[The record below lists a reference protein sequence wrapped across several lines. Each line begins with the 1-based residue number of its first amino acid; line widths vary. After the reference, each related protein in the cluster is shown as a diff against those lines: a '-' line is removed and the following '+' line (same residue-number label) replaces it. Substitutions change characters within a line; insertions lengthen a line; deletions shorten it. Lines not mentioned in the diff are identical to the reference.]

1 LGPLVAGIIR
11 PHSSRSIT
19 ISDGIFASA
28 SRTPRKVAIREGERS
43 LTYAQLAER
52 TVRVANV
59 MHGHFG
65 LAHGDRVAV
74 FMPNRIEYLEI
85 VCGLSSA
92 GVAVCTIGP
101 AASAAEIR
109 FICED
114 ASARVL
120 FVTPELEEI
129 ARAAAAD
136 IVADIVVL
144 DRRYED
150 LLAQA
155 RSDSLPVET
164 DWEDIFSIPYTSGAT
179 GRPKGVMLSHRA
191 RVLSSYA
198 MASEHGCYG
207 PDDRAVATTPMF
219 HGSGFLM
226 VLAPVFFGGFVELL
240 PSFNIEQLMLKIQET
255 AATSV
260 YMVPTHFSSLFAI
273 GERRHVFNHSSLK
286 CVIVGTAP
294 LSQPMKVRIVEY
306 IGEGKL
312 FERYGSTE
320 ASIVTALRPWD
331 QLRKQQCV
339 GLPLAATQ
347 IRILD
352 ANGEPCAPGVVG
364 ELYSTSNYMFS
375 GYLNLPGLM
384 EKSMR
389 GEWFSAGDLGR
400 LDEEGY
406 LYLVDRKND
415 MIISGGENV
424 FPREVEEV
432 LLAHPAIDQAAVVGL
447 PHEHWGEQVV
457 AFIVVRDGMN
467 VSDDELKAT
476 CRERLSRYK
485 VPKEFR
491 LVQDLPRNR
500 MGKIDRRA
508 LRGQERKDQA

>member
-1 LGPLVAGIIR
+1 MAAFAR
-11 PHSSRSIT
+11 PRSSRSIT

-28 SRTPRKVAIREGERS
+28 SRTPDKIAIREGERS
-43 LTYAQLAER
+43 LTYARLAER
-52 TVRVANV
+52 VLRVANV
-59 MHGHFG
+59 AHGHFG
-65 LAHGDRVAV
+65 LAHGERAAV
-74 FMPNRIEYLEI
+74 LMPNRLEYLEL

-101 AASAAEIR
+101 AASAPEIR

-114 ASARVL
+114 AAARAL
-120 FVTPELEEI
+120 FVDPQLEE
-129 ARAAAAD
+129 
-136 IVADIVVL
+136 L
-144 DRRYED
+144 
-150 LLAQA
+150 A
-155 RSDSLPVET
+155 RSAVGGVVPHIVPVDRPYEALLSRAGHDSLPVDT

-191 RVLSSYA
+191 RVLSAFA
-198 MASEHGCYG
+198 MASEHACYG

-219 HGSGFLM
+219 HGAGFLM
-226 VLAPVFFGGFVELL
+226 ALAPVFFGGYVELL
-240 PSFNIEQLMLKIQET
+240 PSFDIEQLMSKVQET

-260 YMVPTHFSSLFAI
+260 YMVPTHFSSLFAM
-273 GERRHVFNHSSLK
+273 GERRHAFDHSSLK

-294 LSQPMKVRIVEY
+294 LSQAMKVRIVEY
-306 IGEGKL
+306 LGEDKL

-320 ASIVTALRPWD
+320 ASIVTALRPRD
-331 QLRKQQCV
+331 QLRKEQCV

-352 ANGEPCAPGVVG
+352 GNGEPCAPGVVG
-364 ELYSTSNYMFS
+364 ELYSTSSLMFS
-375 GYLNLPGLM
+375 GYLNLPGVM
-384 EKSMR
+384 EQSMR

-400 LDEEGY
+400 LDAEGY

-424 FPREVEEV
+424 FPREVEEA

-457 AFIVVRDGMN
+457 AFVVTRDGMN
-467 VSDDELKAT
+467 VGDDDLRAA

-485 VPKEFR
+485 VPKLFHRVAE
-491 LVQDLPRNR
+491 LPRNR

-508 LRGQERKDQA
+508 LREQGGGHRS

>member
-1 LGPLVAGIIR
+1 MPGISR
-11 PHSSRSIT
+11 LNGSRSIT

-52 TVRVANV
+52 IVRLANV
-59 MHGHFG
+59 VHGRFG
-65 LAHGDRVAV
+65 LAHGDRAAV

-92 GVAVCTIGP
+92 GLAACTIGP
-101 AASAAEIR
+101 TASAQEIR

-114 ASARVL
+114 SSARIL
-120 FVTPELEEI
+120 FVAPSLADAAYAAVAGIVPYIVSLDGKYEELLSS
-129 ARAAAAD
+129 ARAD
-136 IVADIVVL
+136 C
-144 DRRYED
+144 
-150 LLAQA
+150 
-155 RSDSLPVET
+155 LPVET
-164 DWEDIFSIPYTSGAT
+164 DWEDIFSIPYTSGST

-198 MASEHGCYG
+198 MASEHACYG

-226 VLAPVFFGGFVELL
+226 TLAPVFFGGFVELL
-240 PSFNIEQLMLKIQET
+240 SSFNVEQLMRKIEEI

-260 YMVPTHFSSLFAI
+260 YMVPTHFSSLFAM
-273 GERRHVFNHSSLK
+273 GDARYAFNHSSLK
-286 CVIVGTAP
+286 SIIVGTAP
-294 LSQPMKVRIVEY
+294 LSQAMKVRIVEY

-320 ASIVTALRPWD
+320 ASVVTALRPKD

-352 ANGEPCAPGVVG
+352 VQGNELPPGEVG

-375 GYLNLPGLM
+375 GYLNMPDAM
-384 EKSMR
+384 AKSMR

-400 LDEEGY
+400 LDDEGY
-406 LYLVDRKND
+406 LYLVDRKHD

-424 FPREVEEV
+424 YPREVEEV
-432 LLAHPAIDQAAVVGL
+432 LLAHPAIDQAAVIGV
-447 PHEHWGEQVV
+447 PHEYWGEQVV
-457 AFIVVRDGMN
+457 ALIVIKPGMN
-467 VSDDELKAT
+467 VTDDELKAA
-476 CRERLSRYK
+476 CGAKLSRYK
-485 VPKEFR
+485 IPKDFR
-491 LVQDLPRNR
+491 VVGDLPRNR
-500 MGKIDRRA
+500 MGKIDRRE
-508 LRGQERKDQA
+508 LRQRIVKN

>member
-1 LGPLVAGIIR
+1 MPGFTR

-28 SRTPRKVAIREGERS
+28 SRTPRKVALREGERT

-52 TVRVANV
+52 IVRLANV
-59 MHGHFG
+59 VHRNFG
-65 LAHGDRVAV
+65 LAHGDRAAV

-92 GVAVCTIGP
+92 GVAACTIGP
-101 AASAAEIR
+101 TASATEIR

-114 ASARVL
+114 SAARVL
-120 FVTPELEEI
+120 FVAPALADA
-129 ARAAAAD
+129 ARAAVGD
-136 IVADIVVL
+136 IVRNIVSI
-144 DRRYED
+144 DEGYEA
-150 LLAQA
+150 LLSRA
-155 RSDSLPVET
+155 RPDTLPVET
-164 DWEDIFSIPYTSGAT
+164 DWEDIFSIPYTSGST

-226 VLAPVFFGGFVELL
+226 ALAPVFFGGFVELL
-240 PSFNIEQLMLKIQET
+240 PSFNIEQLMRKIEET

-260 YMVPTHFSSLFAI
+260 YMVPTHFSALFAM
-273 GERRHVFNHSSLK
+273 GDARNAFNHSSLK

-294 LSQPMKVRIVEY
+294 LSQAMKARIVDY

-320 ASIVTALRPWD
+320 ASIVTALRPKD

-347 IRILD
+347 IRVLD
-352 ANGEPCAPGVVG
+352 ADGEERLPGEVG

-375 GYLNLPGLM
+375 GYLNMPDAM
-384 EKSMR
+384 AKSMR

-406 LYLVDRKND
+406 LYLVDRKHD

-424 FPREVEEV
+424 YPREVEEV

-447 PHEHWGEQVV
+447 PHAHWGEQVV
-457 AFIVVRDGMN
+457 AYVVVRPGMN
-467 VSDDELKAT
+467 VSNDELKAA
-476 CRERLSRYK
+476 CGERLSRYK
-485 VPKEFR
+485 IPKEFR
-491 LVQDLPRNR
+491 MVGDLPRNR
-500 MGKIDRRA
+500 MGKIDRRE
-508 LRGQERKDQA
+508 LRERIAKS

>member
-1 LGPLVAGIIR
+1 MAAFVR
-11 PHSSRSIT
+11 PHGSRSIT
-19 ISDGIFASA
+19 ISDGVFASA
-28 SRTPRKVAIREGERS
+28 SRTPGKIAIREGDRS
-43 LTYAQLAER
+43 LTYEKLAER
-52 TVRVANV
+52 VRRVANTA
-59 MHGHFG
+59 HGHLG
-65 LAHGDRVAV
+65 LAHGERAAV
-74 FMPNRIEYLEI
+74 LMPNRLEYLEI
-85 VCGLSSA
+85 VCGLSGA

-101 AASAAEIR
+101 AASASEIR

-114 ASARVL
+114 SSARAL
-120 FVTPELEEI
+120 FVAPQLEEI
-129 ARAAAAD
+129 ARTAAGD
-136 IVADIVVL
+136 IVPHIVVV
-144 DRRYED
+144 DERYEG
-150 LLAQA
+150 LLLHA
-155 RSDSLPVET
+155 RCDSLPVDT

-219 HGSGFLM
+219 HGAGFLM

-240 PSFNIEQLMLKIQET
+240 PAFDIEELMSKIQET

-260 YMVPTHFSSLFAI
+260 YMVPTHFSALFAM
-273 GERRHVFNHSSLK
+273 GERRHAFNHRSLK
-286 CVIVGTAP
+286 SVIVGTAP
-294 LSQPMKVRIVEY
+294 LSQAMKGRIVEY
-306 IGEGKL
+306 LGEGKL

-320 ASIVTALRPWD
+320 ASIVTALRPQD

-339 GLPLAATQ
+339 GLPLPATQ

-352 ANGEPCAPGVVG
+352 ANGTPCGPGVVG

-375 GYLNLPGLM
+375 GYVNLPDVM
-384 EKSMR
+384 QSSMR

-400 LDEEGY
+400 LDDEGY

-424 FPREVEEV
+424 YPREVEEV
-432 LLAHPAIDQAAVVGL
+432 LLAHPAVDQAAVVGL
-447 PHEHWGEQVV
+447 AHEYWGEQVV
-457 AFIVVRDGMN
+457 AFVVVREGMN
-467 VSDDELKAT
+467 VSDDDLRAA

-491 LVQDLPRNR
+491 QVPDLPRNR
-500 MGKIDRRA
+500 IGKIDRRS
-508 LRGQERKDQA
+508 LRERESKG

>member
-1 LGPLVAGIIR
+1 MGPLVAGITR

-19 ISDGIFASA
+19 IADGIFASA

-43 LTYAQLAER
+43 LTYTQLAER

-59 MHGHFG
+59 VHGHFG
-65 LAHGDRVAV
+65 LAHGDRAAV

-92 GVAVCTIGP
+92 GVAACTIGP
-101 AASAAEIR
+101 TASATEIR

-114 ASARVL
+114 SSARVL
-120 FVTPELEEI
+120 FVAPSLADA
-129 ARAAAAD
+129 ARAAVGD
-136 IVADIVVL
+136 IVPHIVSL
-144 DRRYED
+144 DAGYEE
-150 LLAQA
+150 LLKRA
-155 RSDSLPVET
+155 RPDSLPVET
-164 DWEDIFSIPYTSGAT
+164 DWEDIFSIPYTSGST

-226 VLAPVFFGGFVELL
+226 ALAPVFFGGFVELL
-240 PSFNIEQLMLKIQET
+240 PSFNIEQLMRKIEEVS
-255 AATSV
+255 ATSV
-260 YMVPTHFSSLFAI
+260 YMVPTHFSSLFAM
-273 GERRHVFNHSSLK
+273 GDARHAFNHSSLK
-286 CVIVGTAP
+286 SVIVGTAP
-294 LSQPMKVRIVEY
+294 LSQAMKVRIVDY

-320 ASIVTALRPWD
+320 ASIVTALRPKD

-339 GLPLAATQ
+339 GLPLPATQ

-352 ANGEPCAPGVVG
+352 ADGKEMPPGEVG

-375 GYLNLPGLM
+375 GYLNMPDAAA
-384 EKSMR
+384 KSMR
-389 GEWFSAGDLGR
+389 GEWFSASDLGR
-400 LDEEGY
+400 LDDEGY
-406 LYLVDRKND
+406 LYLVDRKHD

-457 AFIVVRDGMN
+457 AFVVIREGMN
-467 VSDDELKAT
+467 VSDDELKAA

-491 LVQDLPRNR
+491 LVSDLPRNR

-508 LRGQERKDQA
+508 LREPQGKAQA

>member
-1 LGPLVAGIIR
+1 MSGFAR
-11 PHSSRSIT
+11 PRSSRSIT
-19 ISDGIFASA
+19 IADGIFASA
-28 SRTPRKVAIREGERS
+28 SRTPQKVAIREAGRS
-43 LTYAQLAER
+43 LTYSRLAER
-52 TVRVANV
+52 IVRVANV
-59 MHGHFG
+59 AHSHFN
-65 LAHGDRVAV
+65 LAHGERAAI

-92 GVAVCTIGP
+92 GVAACTIGP
-101 AASAAEIR
+101 AASSSEIR

-114 ASARVL
+114 SSSRVL
-120 FVTPELEEI
+120 FVAPALEEA
-129 ARAAAAD
+129 ARAAVGD
-136 IVADIVVL
+136 IVPHVVAL
-144 DRRYED
+144 DERYET
-150 LLAQA
+150 LLANA
-155 RSDSLPVET
+155 RSDSLPVDT
-164 DWEDIFSIPYTSGAT
+164 DWEDIFSIPYTSGST
-179 GRPKGVMLSHRA
+179 GRPKGVMLSHRC

-226 VLAPVFFGGFVELL
+226 TLAPVFFGGFVELL
-240 PSFNIEQLMLKIQET
+240 PAFDIEKLMRKIEEVS
-255 AATSV
+255 ATSV

-273 GERRHVFNHSSLK
+273 GDARHAFNHSSLK

-294 LSQPMKVRIVEY
+294 LSQAMKVRIVEY

-320 ASIVTALRPWD
+320 ASIVTALRPKD

-352 ANGEPCAPGVVG
+352 EHGNEVPPGQVG

-375 GYLNLPGLM
+375 GYLNMPDAM
-384 EKSMR
+384 AKAMR
-389 GEWFSAGDLGR
+389 NEWFSAGDLGR
-400 LDEEGY
+400 LDDEGY

-424 FPREVEEV
+424 YPREVEEV
-432 LLAHPAIDQAAVVGL
+432 LLAHPAIDQAAVLGL

-457 AFIVVRDGMN
+457 AFVVVRPGMN
-467 VSDDELKAT
+467 VSSDELKQA
-476 CRERLSRYK
+476 CGARLSRYK
-485 VPKEFR
+485 IPKEFR
-491 LVQDLPRNR
+491 TVTDLPRNR
-500 MGKIDRRA
+500 MGKIDRRQ
-508 LRGQERKDQA
+508 LREHAGKV

>member
-1 LGPLVAGIIR
+1 MAPFAR
-11 PHSSRSIT
+11 PHSSHSIT

-28 SRTPRKVAIREGERS
+28 SRTPGKVAIREGQRS
-43 LTYAQLAER
+43 LTYDRLAER
-52 TVRVANV
+52 VLRVANLA
-59 MHGHFG
+59 HGHFG
-65 LAHGDRVAV
+65 LAHGERAAV
-74 FMPNRIEYLEI
+74 FMPNQLEYLEL

-101 AASAAEIR
+101 AVSVAEVR

-114 ASARVL
+114 SAARVL
-120 FVTPELEEI
+120 FVTPQLEEL
-129 ARAAAAD
+129 ARSAVGEIVPH
-136 IVADIVVL
+136 IVAVDQ
-144 DRRYED
+144 RYED
-150 LLAQA
+150 LLSQA
-155 RSDSLPVET
+155 RDDSLPVDT

-191 RVLSSYA
+191 RVLSAFA
-198 MASEHGCYG
+198 MASEHACYG

-219 HGSGFLM
+219 HGAGFLM
-226 VLAPVFFGGFVELL
+226 TLAPVFFGGFVELL
-240 PSFNIEQLMLKIQET
+240 PSFNIEQLMLKIEET
-255 AATSV
+255 SATGV
-260 YMVPTHFSSLFAI
+260 YMVPTHFSSLFAM
-273 GERRHVFNHSSLK
+273 GERRHAFNHSSLK

-294 LSQPMKVRIVEY
+294 LSQAMKVRIVEY
-306 IGEGKL
+306 LGEGKL

-320 ASIVTALRPWD
+320 ASIVTALRPSD
-331 QLRKQQCV
+331 QLRKEQCV

-352 ANGEPCAPGVVG
+352 GNGEPCAPGAVG
-364 ELYSTSNYMFS
+364 ELYSTSNLMFS
-375 GYLNLPGLM
+375 GYLNLPGVM

-400 LDEEGY
+400 LDDEGY

-457 AFIVVRDGMN
+457 AFIVVRNGMN
-467 VSDDELKAT
+467 VSDDDLRAA
-476 CRERLSRYK
+476 CLERLSRYK
-485 VPKEFR
+485 VPKVFR
-491 LVQDLPRNR
+491 QVQDLPRNR
-500 MGKIDRRA
+500 MGKVDRRA
-508 LRGQERKDQA
+508 LREQKG

>member
-1 LGPLVAGIIR
+1 MAAFAR

-19 ISDGIFASA
+19 ISDGVFASA
-28 SRTPRKVAIREGERS
+28 SRTPEKMAVREGERS
-43 LTYAQLAER
+43 LTYAKLAER
-52 TVRVANV
+52 ILRVAN
-59 MHGHFG
+59 MAHGRFG
-65 LAHGDRVAV
+65 LEHGSRAAV
-74 FMPNRIEYLEI
+74 LMPNRLEYLEI

-114 ASARVL
+114 SSARVL
-120 FVTPELEEI
+120 FVTPQLEDI
-129 ARAAAAD
+129 ARTAAGD
-136 IVADIVVL
+136 VVPHIVVVSQS
-144 DRRYED
+144 YED
-150 LLAQA
+150 LLSQA
-155 RSDSLPVET
+155 RDYSLPADT

-219 HGSGFLM
+219 HGAGFLM
-226 VLAPVFFGGFVELL
+226 ALAPVFFGGFVELL
-240 PSFNIEQLMLKIQET
+240 PSFNIEHLMLKVQET

-260 YMVPTHFSSLFAI
+260 YMVPTHFSALFAL
-273 GERRHVFNHSSLK
+273 GEQRHAFNHSSLK
-286 CVIVGTAP
+286 SVIVGTAP
-294 LSQPMKVRIVEY
+294 LSQAMKGRIVEY
-306 IGEGKL
+306 LGEGKL

-320 ASIVTALRPWD
+320 ASIVTALRPHD

-347 IRILD
+347 VRILD
-352 ANGEPCAPGVVG
+352 ANGESCAAGVVG

-375 GYLNLPGLM
+375 GYLNLPDVM
-384 EKSMR
+384 QKSMR

-400 LDEEGY
+400 LDDEGY

-415 MIISGGENV
+415 LIISGGENIY
-424 FPREVEEV
+424 PREVEEV

-447 PHEHWGEQVV
+447 PHEHWGEQIV
-457 AFIVVRDGMN
+457 AFVVVRDGMN
-467 VSDDELKAT
+467 VSDDDLKAA

-500 MGKIDRRA
+500 MGKIDRRG
-508 LRGQERKDQA
+508 LREQERKDKS

>member
-1 LGPLVAGIIR
+1 MPGFTRL
-11 PHSSRSIT
+11 HSSRSIT

-28 SRTPRKVAIREGERS
+28 NRTPRKVALREGERT
-43 LTYAQLAER
+43 LTYSQLAER
-52 TVRVANV
+52 IVRLANAV
-59 MHGHFG
+59 HGSFG
-65 LAHGDRVAV
+65 LVHGDRAAV

-85 VCGLSSA
+85 VCGLSGA
-92 GVAVCTIGP
+92 GVAACTIGP
-101 AASAAEIR
+101 TASATEVR

-114 ASARVL
+114 SAARVL
-120 FVTPELEEI
+120 FVAPALADA
-129 ARAAAAD
+129 ARSAVGD
-136 IVADIVVL
+136 IVPHIVSI
-144 DRRYED
+144 DESYEA
-150 LLAQA
+150 LLSRA
-155 RSDSLPVET
+155 RPDTLPVGT
-164 DWEDIFSIPYTSGAT
+164 DWEDIFSIPYTSGST

-226 VLAPVFFGGFVELL
+226 TLAPVFFGGFVELL
-240 PSFNIEQLMLKIQET
+240 PSFNIEQLMRKVEET

-260 YMVPTHFSSLFAI
+260 YMVPTHFSALFAM
-273 GERRHVFNHSSLK
+273 GDARHSFNHSSLK
-286 CVIVGTAP
+286 CLIVGTAP
-294 LSQPMKVRIVEY
+294 LSQALKIRIVEY

-320 ASIVTALRPWD
+320 ASIVTALRPKD

-352 ANGEPCAPGVVG
+352 AEGNEQPPGEVG

-375 GYLNLPGLM
+375 GYLNMPDAM
-384 EKSMR
+384 AKSMR

-406 LYLVDRKND
+406 LYLVDRKHD

-424 FPREVEEV
+424 YPREVEEV
-432 LLAHPAIDQAAVVGL
+432 LLAHPAIDQAAVIGL
-447 PHEHWGEQVV
+447 PHAHWGEQVV
-457 AFIVVRDGMN
+457 AYIVVRPGMN
-467 VSDDELKAT
+467 IGNDELKTA
-476 CRERLSRYK
+476 CGERLSRYK
-485 VPKEFR
+485 IPKEFR
-491 LVQDLPRNR
+491 VVGDLPRNR
-500 MGKIDRRA
+500 MGKIDRRE
-508 LRGQERKDQA
+508 LRERSAKS

>member
-1 LGPLVAGIIR
+1 MAAFVR

-19 ISDGIFASA
+19 ISDGVFASA
-28 SRTPRKVAIREGERS
+28 SRTPAKTAIREGERS
-43 LTYAQLAER
+43 LSYAKLAER
-52 TVRVANV
+52 VLRVANLA
-59 MHGHFG
+59 HGRFG
-65 LAHGDRVAV
+65 LARGQRAAV
-74 FMPNRIEYLEI
+74 LMPNRLEYIEL

-101 AASAAEIR
+101 SASSAEIR

-114 ASARVL
+114 ASARLL
-120 FVTPELEEI
+120 FVAPELEEI
-129 ARAAAAD
+129 ARAAAGD
-136 IVADIVVL
+136 IVSDIVVL
-144 DRRYED
+144 GERYED

-155 RSDSLPVET
+155 RSCSLPVDT
-164 DWEDIFSIPYTSGAT
+164 NWEDIFSIPYTSGAT

-240 PSFNIEQLMLKIQET
+240 PSFNIEQLILKIQET

-260 YMVPTHFSSLFAI
+260 YMVPTHFSSLFAM
-273 GERRHVFNHSSLK
+273 GDRRHAFDHSSLK

-294 LSQPMKVRIVEY
+294 LSQAMKVRIVDY

-320 ASIVTALRPWD
+320 ASIVTALRPRD

-352 ANGEPCAPGVVG
+352 ATGKPCAPGVIG

-447 PHEHWGEQVV
+447 PHEHWGEQVA
-457 AFIVVRDGMN
+457 AFIVLRDGMN
-467 VSDDELKAT
+467 VSEDELKAV

-485 VPKEFR
+485 VPKEIR
-491 LVQDLPRNR
+491 VVRDLPRNR

-508 LRGQERKDQA
+508 LREQEKKDQA

>member
-1 LGPLVAGIIR
+1 
-11 PHSSRSIT
+11 
-19 ISDGIFASA
+19 
-28 SRTPRKVAIREGERS
+28 
-43 LTYAQLAER
+43 
-52 TVRVANV
+52 
-59 MHGHFG
+59 
-65 LAHGDRVAV
+65 
-74 FMPNRIEYLEI
+74 MPNRLEYLEL

-101 AASAAEIR
+101 AASAPEVR

-114 ASARVL
+114 SSAQVL
-120 FVTPELEEI
+120 FVAPQLEEL
-129 ARAAAAD
+129 ARTAVGD
-136 IVADIVVL
+136 IVPHIVAV
-144 DRRYED
+144 DQRYEA
-150 LLAQA
+150 LLSRA
-155 RSDSLPVET
+155 RDNAMPVAA

-179 GRPKGVMLSHRA
+179 GRPKGVMLSHRC
-191 RVLSSYA
+191 RVLSA
-198 MASEHGCYG
+198 FVMASEHGCYG

-219 HGSGFLM
+219 HGAGFLM
-226 VLAPVFFGGFVELL
+226 ALAPVFFGGFVELL
-240 PSFNIEQLMLKIQET
+240 PSFNIEQLMLKIDEI

-260 YMVPTHFSSLFAI
+260 YMVPTHFSSLFSM
-273 GERRHVFNHSSLK
+273 GEQRHAFNHSSLK
-286 CVIVGTAP
+286 SVIVGTAP
-294 LSQPMKVRIVEY
+294 LSQAMKVRIVEY
-306 IGEGKL
+306 LGEGKL

-320 ASIVTALRPWD
+320 ASIVTALRPRD

-364 ELYSTSNYMFS
+364 ELFSTSNLMFS
-375 GYLNLPGLM
+375 GYLNLPGVM

-400 LDEEGY
+400 LDEGY

-457 AFIVVRDGMN
+457 AFVVVRDGMN
-467 VSDDELKAT
+467 VGDDDLRAA

-485 VPKEFR
+485 VPKEFW
-491 LVQDLPRNR
+491 LVRDLPRNR

-508 LRGQERKDQA
+508 LREQGGQGKS